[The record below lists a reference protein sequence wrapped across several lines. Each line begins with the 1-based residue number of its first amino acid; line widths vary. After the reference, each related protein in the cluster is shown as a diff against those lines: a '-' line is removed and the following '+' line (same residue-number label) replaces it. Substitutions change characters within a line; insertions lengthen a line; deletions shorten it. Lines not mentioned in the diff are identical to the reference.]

1 MTEWEELDRI
11 IDYMETDEADV
22 EDLQKFKA
30 ELIDKI
36 NEAQRDLQKNEEDQG
51 DYEEAVNEAANDKDG
66 KTEAPDKEV
75 FEELE
80 RQWEELDDRIS
91 ELNRVKNEVD
101 RLLAKYKVFD
111 KDNCFANI
119 RFYMKQKDEKIGQIE
134 KKAGVRKG
142 YMSRL
147 DKPDN
152 TTDPSIQFV
161 ATAAR
166 MLDVSLDELLYG
178 HPTEMSEAESV
189 VRDYLRDLL
198 EDTKAQKIKWFK
210 ERDGILDK
218 LHNLYSDPEISHPLL
233 FYDEHNLDSDGT
245 PMLVRY
251 GSLFYPDKL
260 VDVDWNVYWANMP
273 GMKNVVYLVPCVF
286 EDDEEHKRFFEV
298 YLTDDE
304 GKATGVCNTR
314 QVHPSIMVVFNELF
328 KAAMASSENVFVDD
342 GVRNIINQYRKNR
355 ANRGGGVN
363 D

>member
-11 IDYMETDEADV
+11 IDYMETNEADV

-30 ELIDKI
+30 ELIDNI
-36 NEAQRDLQKNEEDQG
+36 NDVQSEIRKNEEDQG

-66 KTEAPDKEV
+66 AIEAPSKEA

-80 RQWEELDDRIS
+80 KQLEELDERLS
-91 ELNRVKNEVD
+91 ELNRVKSEVD

-111 KDNCFANI
+111 KENCFSNI

-152 TTDPSIQFV
+152 TTDPNIQFV

-178 HPTEMSEAESV
+178 HPMEMSEAESV

-198 EDTKAQKIKWFK
+198 EDTKSQKIKCF
-210 ERDGILDK
+210 IP
-218 LHNLYSDPEISHPLL
+218 N
-233 FYDEHNLDSDGT
+233 
-245 PMLVRY
+245 
-251 GSLFYPDKL
+251 
-260 VDVDWNVYWANMP
+260 
-273 GMKNVVYLVPCVF
+273 
-286 EDDEEHKRFFEV
+286 
-298 YLTDDE
+298 
-304 GKATGVCNTR
+304 
-314 QVHPSIMVVFNELF
+314 
-328 KAAMASSENVFVDD
+328 
-342 GVRNIINQYRKNR
+342 
-355 ANRGGGVN
+355 
-363 D
+363 